1 MNSPGHRHLTPDQI
15 QDLLDER
22 LPRAE
27 REGVRV
33 HLEDCPR
40 CRDEVRAWRRIFARL
55 EEVDHFVP
63 SPDFADRVLDRVPT
77 RSSLGARLTG
87 WVRRLVE
94 DFRPQHG
101 HLDTGDL
108 LDRLDGALPA
118 FRRRRIDGHLE
129 SCVRCRTAM
138 DEWRTLFAELDG
150 LGRLAPSAGFAD
162 AVMARV
168 KAPEPA
174 REPATSVPETTA
186 APGWLERLRPRGR
199 RAWTLAGGALAAPAV
214 AVVAVALAIFSHPLL
229 TASNLATFVWWRLT
243 ALVRAGVTLAVGA
256 VADSPL
262 SYALWES
269 AQALAAVPLAVG
281 AGAAAFSVA
290 TLLALWTLR
299 RHLLTNS
306 AARGHHAKRST

>member
-1 MNSPGHRHLTPDQI
+1 MNSPGHRHLNPDQI

-27 REGVRV
+27 REGVQV
-33 HLEDCPR
+33 HLEGCSR

-55 EEVDHFVP
+55 EEVDHFAP
-63 SPDFADRVLDRVPT
+63 GPDFADRVLDQVPT
-77 RSSLGARLTG
+77 RRSVGARLTG

-94 DFRPQHG
+94 GFRPQEG
-101 HLDTGDL
+101 HLDTADL

-118 FRRRRIDGHLE
+118 FRRRRVDGHLE
-129 SCVRCRTAM
+129 ACPRCRTTM
-138 DEWRTLFAELDG
+138 EGWRALFAELDG
-150 LGRLAPSAGFAD
+150 LGRLAPAEGFAD

-168 KAPEPA
+168 KSSAPAAEPA
-174 REPATSVPETTA
+174 ASTPEA
-186 APGWLERLRPRGR
+186 AAGWMERLRPRGR

-229 TASNLATFVWWRLT
+229 TPSNLATFVWWRLT
-243 ALVRAGVTLAVGA
+243 ALARTGATLAIGA
-256 VADSPL
+256 VADSTL
-262 SYALWES
+262 MHGLWES
-269 AQALAAVPLAVG
+269 TQALAAVPLAVG